1 MPGLEEH
8 VAVLTDVYPR
18 LVAFARSKVGTAL
31 AEDVAQEA
39 VMRLLRYRGI
49 EDSQSL
55 SLLLTIVHNVACT
68 WVSRERRS
76 SVWREE
82 LDENEAPTAG
92 PHEAGAQH
100 LAESWHDLNERQRE
114 VLLLT
119 EVKGL
124 TEEQA
129 GLVLGVSRSA
139 VGSHRR
145 AAVERLKSS
154 CGGGGRREAC

>member
-1 MPGLEEH
+1 MPQIEDH
-8 VAVLTDVYPR
+8 VAVLKDAYPR
-18 LVAFARSKVGTAL
+18 LVAFARSKVGPEL

-55 SLLLTIVHNVACT
+55 SLLLTIVHNVACS
-68 WVSRERRS
+68 WVSRSKRN
-76 SVWREE
+76 SVW
-82 LDENEAPTAG
+82 NESIEDSVPDDVPASEIKSA
-92 PHEAGAQH
+92 HA
-100 LAESWHDLNERQRE
+100 LAECWRSLPEKQRDI
-114 VLLLT
+114 LMLT

-129 GLVLGVSRSA
+129 ALVLGVSRSS

-145 AAVERLKSS
+145 AAVEKLKTT
-154 CGGGGRREAC
+154 CNEARRTAC

>member
-1 MPGLEEH
+1 MAGLEEH
-8 VAVLTDVYPR
+8 VAVLTDAYPR
-18 LVAFARSKVGTAL
+18 LVAFARSKVGSEL

-68 WVSRERRS
+68 WQSKERRS

-82 LDENEAPTAG
+82 LDEGEARPPTSR
-92 PHEAGAQH
+92 EAGVQN
-100 LAESWHDLNERQRE
+100 LAESWRGLNERQRE

-139 VGSHRR
+139 VNSHKR
-145 AAVERLKSS
+145 AAVERLKSA
-154 CGGGGRREAC
+154 CDGGRRAAS

>member
-1 MPGLEEH
+1 MSCLEAH
-8 VAVLTDVYPR
+8 IATLTDAYPR
-18 LVAFARSKVGTAL
+18 LVAFARSKVGDAL
-31 AEDVAQEA
+31 AEDIAQEA

-82 LDENEAPTAG
+82 LDAQDTSAAPRRDV
-92 PHEAGAQH
+92 GAPQIQ
-100 LAESWHDLNERQRE
+100 ECWRGLNERQRE

-139 VGSHRR
+139 VGAHRR
-145 AAVERLKSS
+145 AALERIKNV
-154 CGGGGRREAC
+154 CGTRREAC

>member
-1 MPGLEEH
+1 MAGLEEH
-8 VAVLTDVYPR
+8 VSLLADAYPR
-18 LVAFARSKVGTAL
+18 MVAFARTKVGDES

-49 EDSQSL
+49 EDSQSM

-68 WVSRERRS
+68 WVSREKRC

-82 LDENEAPTAG
+82 LDEDQAPHQPRA
-92 PHEAGAQH
+92 EIGAH
-100 LAESWHDLNERQRE
+100 RFSECWGGLNERQRE

-139 VGSHRR
+139 VGAHRR
-145 AAVERLKSS
+145 AAVERLKSA
-154 CGGGGRREAC
+154 CDRRREAS